1 MPAEQ
6 ILERLMREYG
16 DSVFRMRYLYL
27 KDYYLA
33 EDATQETFIKAMKSY
48 DSFLHNSNE
57 KTWLIRIAINS
68 CKNIMRTKWFR
79 FPMMNVDDQQYIADD
94 HSIETV
100 VATLAILMLGGTTVA
115 ASYSFTNKISVNDEV
130 LTELDEMHVMVS
142 TYWILSWQI
151 TTIIFKGISQQMI
164 KIMQ

>member
-1 MPAEQ
+1 MC
-6 ILERLMREYG
+6 
-16 DSVFRMRYLYL
+16 YLYL

-94 HSIETV
+94 HSIEEVVKKTV

-130 LTELDEMHVMVS
+130 LTELDE
-142 TYWILSWQI
+142 
-151 TTIIFKGISQQMI
+151 I
-164 KIMQ
+164 K